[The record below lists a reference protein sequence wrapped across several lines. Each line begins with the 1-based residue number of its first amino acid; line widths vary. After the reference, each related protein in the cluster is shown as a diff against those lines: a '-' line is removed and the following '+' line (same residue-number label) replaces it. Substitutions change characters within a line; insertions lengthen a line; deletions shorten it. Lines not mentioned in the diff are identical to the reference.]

1 MQDDFADLAAFAI
14 LCESG
19 SFTRAAERL
28 GCSKGQL
35 SKRIR
40 ALELR
45 LQTTLLHRT
54 TRRLDPTTAGRALL
68 PEAQALLQQ
77 RERALQSVARLRE
90 EAAGQVRLTVP
101 VSLGYTFF
109 EVLLSCRAAHPHIQL
124 DLVLDNGYRDLVAE
138 GFDLAIRARVE
149 PDERLVARPLFAMEE
164 VTCAA
169 PAYLAGRPLPTR
181 PEDLLA
187 QRCVVNNHY
196 AEGDVWLY
204 HRDHQL
210 SRIRVAS
217 SLACNHY
224 SLLKQAALAGHGIAR
239 LPSFMVHEELAA
251 GTLVWLLKEWRTPS
265 LPLFLVHPYQSGLPK
280 RTRVVAEALSDW
292 FERSRQRLE
301 ALG

>member
-35 SKRIR
+35 SKRIQ
-40 ALELR
+40 ALESR
-45 LQTTLLHRT
+45 LETSLLHRT

-68 PEAQALLQQ
+68 PEAQALVRQ

-109 EVLLSCRAAHPHIQL
+109 EVLLACRAAHPAIQL

-149 PDERLVARPLFAMEE
+149 PDERLVARPLFAMQE

-169 PAYLAGRPLPTR
+169 PEYLQGRPLPDR
-181 PEDLLA
+181 PEALLEH
-187 QRCVVNNHY
+187 RCLVNNHY
-196 AEGDVWLY
+196 VEGDVWLY
-204 HRDHQL
+204 HREHRL
-210 SRIRVAS
+210 SRVQVAP

-224 SLLKQAALAGHGIAR
+224 SLLKQAALAGQGIAR
-239 LPSFMVHEELAA
+239 LPSFMVHEELASGA
-251 GTLVWLLKEWRTPS
+251 LVWLLKEWRTPS
-265 LPLFLVHPYQSGLPK
+265 QPLFLVHPYQSGLPR